1 MTGRSTVAAGIDRS
15 IAAAAEIGHSTAMIG
30 RSPGCTGR
38 TAGTAAA
45 AGHNPGCTA
54 TVAGIGSGCWLC
66 GSLRPSCSQPC

>member
-1 MTGRSTVAAGIDRS
+1 MTSRNTAAAIDRSTVAAK
-15 IAAAAEIGHSTAMIG
+15 IGHSTAMIG

-38 TAGTAAA
+38 TAGTAV
-45 AGHNPGCTA
+45 AGHSPGCTA